1 MEQQT
6 TLDYDNI
13 GKRIYGLRKEKKL
26 SQMKLAELVDLS
38 KNSISNIELGKQ
50 QCRTDKLLEFAN
62 VLETTLDYLMYGG
75 DNTGLG
81 DVNIE
86 NQMLQEFRKMS
97 MIDQKRFLA
106 MARSF
111 NVLG

>member
-1 MEQQT
+1 
-6 TLDYDNI
+6 
-13 GKRIYGLRKEKKL
+13 
-26 SQMKLAELVDLS
+26 
-38 KNSISNIELGKQ
+38 
-50 QCRTDKLLEFAN
+50 
-62 VLETTLDYLMYGG
+62 MYGG